1 MVKIVRTLEKLFVK
15 AGKILLVCPMISKIK
30 VGATLAALFLLIACN
45 RKTLRPSETQEKPEV
60 ASVAMTMEEKIDLLA
75 QEEYGDGYKILPNKS
90 KTVFLVSKSIRNR
103 SNSPYATVHF
113 FLYETKKETIIYRDV
128 ALRASVKWI
137 SDDAIKVTSVPG
149 QLEDPDRKSANNG
162 YIYDVV
168 KRTKRNF

>member
-45 RKTLRPSETQEKPEV
+45 RKLRPSETQEQPEV
-60 ASVAMTMEEKIDLLA
+60 TSIVMTMEEKIDLLA

-90 KTVFLVSKSIRNR
+90 KTVFLVSKSIRTR

-113 FLYETKKETIIYRDV
+113 FLYETKKETIIHRDV

-137 SDDAIKVTSVPG
+137 SDEAIKVTSVPG

-162 YIYDVV
+162 YIYDVA